1 MYFHGCL
8 PGVPRIRVKL
18 FAEYY
23 ELAGKQHQLDLDVA
37 EETTVLELAR
47 LLEEKFPR
55 LRGRLVNGDK
65 IAEETKVLVNGRL
78 IDWLEGE
85 KTRLRDG
92 DTVAF
97 FPPAAGG

>member
-1 MYFHGCL
+1 MAR
-8 PGVPRIRVKL
+8 VRVKL

-23 ELAGKQHQLDLDVA
+23 ELAGRKHLVELEVPDG
-37 EETTVLELAR
+37 TTVIELAR
-47 LLEEKFPR
+47 MLEEKFPK
-55 LRGRLVNGDK
+55 LRGRLVQGDS
-65 IAEETKVLVNGRL
+65 INEETKVLVNGRL

-92 DTVAF
+92 DAVAF